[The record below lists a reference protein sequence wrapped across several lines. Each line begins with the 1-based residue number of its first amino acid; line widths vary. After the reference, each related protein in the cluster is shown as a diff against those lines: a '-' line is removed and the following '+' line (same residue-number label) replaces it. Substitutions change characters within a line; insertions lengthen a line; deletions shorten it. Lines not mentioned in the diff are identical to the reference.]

1 MQTKNYRD
9 MAKVKSATVRLV
21 LKKCRPNK
29 NGEYPVYLVVCFGGR
44 TEKSTGISCKP
55 GNWDSR
61 RECVK
66 GGSNAPVLNRMLLD
80 MKNRVIERKN
90 AYEFK
95 KKAYTPQML
104 LEDSVI
110 DLSGRDNVYVD
121 IMEAML
127 AERKLRKTSRR
138 IYRYG
143 YKRLLDVMKNDRF
156 LVDEVTAS
164 VMKGAVAVW
173 RRSGICDTTIRDICG
188 RVGSDMHYAIEKGI
202 IEPSAYPFIQFPY
215 SLLIKANP
223 RRTYYLDNA
232 NLVKVRDYFLDMVIE
247 RNGRMWHY
255 RDGAEDK
262 LMKRYTK
269 EFALCY
275 WLMCYKLGGLAPCD
289 VALLKIDKVSR
300 MTIDGEEYYCIDSA
314 RAKTGVPIHTRIKR
328 DLLCI
333 IGLEHFLGTAHLR
346 DNYVYPILQNNSHS
360 MAERDEESAIVAS
373 QKCTCE
379 GIKKVRE
386 CMRDINAQTVRENV
400 STGLKMPLISVE
412 EVVYYSARHTLANSY
427 LQTPGANIHSLAS
440 IMARSPAYIGTY
452 LHQLRHDNEI
462 ADAMKDLP
470 I

>member
-1 MQTKNYRD
+1 

-21 LKKCRPNK
+21 LKKCRANK
-29 NGEYPVYLVVCFGGR
+29 NGEYPIYLVVCFGGR
-44 TEKSTGISCKP
+44 MEKSTGIACKP
-55 GNWDSR
+55 GNWDLR

-66 GGSNAPVLNRMLLD
+66 NCSNAPVLNKMLLD

-90 AYEFK
+90 DYEFK
-95 KKAYTPQML
+95 GKSYTPSML
-104 LEDSVI
+104 LEDCEI
-110 DLSGRDNVYVD
+110 DLSGRNNVYKD
-121 IMEAML
+121 LMEAMIS
-127 AERKLRKTSRR
+127 ERKLRKSSAR
-138 IYRYG
+138 IYRYT
-143 YKRLLDVMKNDRF
+143 YTRLMDVMNSERF

-173 RRSGICDTTIRDICG
+173 KRSGIGDTTLRDICG
-188 RVGSDMHYAIEKGI
+188 HVGSVMHYAISKGI

-215 SLLIKANP
+215 SAIIKANP
-223 RRTYYLDNA
+223 KRTYYLDNA
-232 NLVKVRDYFLDMVIE
+232 NLVRVRDYFFDMVIE
-247 RNGRMWHY
+247 RNGKMWHY
-255 RDGAEDK
+255 REGAEDK

-269 EFALCY
+269 EFALLY

-289 VALLKIDKVSR
+289 VALLKTDNVSR
-300 MTIDGEEYYCIDSA
+300 IVIDGEEYYCIDSA

-333 IGLEHFLGTAHLR
+333 IGLEHYLGTAHLR

-360 MAERDEESAIVAS
+360 MAERDEQSAIVAS

-379 GIKKVRE
+379 AIKKVRE
-386 CMRDINAQTVRENV
+386 CMRDINAQTIRTNV
-400 STGLKMPLISVE
+400 SEGLQMPLISVE

-452 LHQLRHDNEI
+452 LHQLRHDSEI